1 MDEAESSAV
10 VAPTNI
16 AATRRKSRRR
26 DKTRDNGHDKLP
38 RLPKDAE
45 LSKRPLFRPAIPS
58 PYSGSDNQKTVY
70 VSAKTPFLSAVKRV
84 EKLLKLAD
92 KRTVQSATTIAKQR
106 EQSRKRKRSFGEYD
120 GDEIAGIAAVA
131 EEQRKSGEDREEV
144 VIKGTGKAVQKVLEL
159 GSWFQQRELEYRV
172 RLRTGSVGA
181 IDDVE
186 VAEPEDDL
194 EAEAGAG
201 TVAPTEGDTA
211 NESMLDAGACER
223 RNAPEV
229 RPELDKPPE
238 AVSGTRIR
246 YLSVMEVAVSLI

>member
-1 MDEAESSAV
+1 MDEAESSAAV
-10 VAPTNI
+10 VPANNV
-16 AATRRKSRRR
+16 AAQEKTRRRRKNR
-26 DKTRDNGHDKLP
+26 DDGHKKLP

-45 LSKRPLFRPAIPS
+45 LSKRPLLRSPIPS

-106 EQSRKRKRSFGEYD
+106 EQSRKRKRSFGEHE
-120 GDEIAGIAAVA
+120 GDEISGIAAVA
-131 EEQRKSGEDREEV
+131 EEKRQSGEGREEV

-159 GSWFQQRELEYRV
+159 GLWFQQRELEYVV

-186 VAEPEDDL
+186 VADPEADG
-194 EAEAGAG
+194 ETETSSAA
-201 TVAPTEGDTA
+201 APTSGSTA
-211 NESMLDAGACER
+211 DEDMLDAEMGKKEV
-223 RNAPEV
+223 APEAQ
-229 RPELDKPPE
+229 PELEKPPE

-246 YLSVMEVAVSLI
+246 YLSVLEVAISLK

>member
-1 MDEAESSAV
+1 MDEAKSSAV
-10 VAPTNI
+10 VVPVDNMLAPG
-16 AATRRKSRRR
+16 KSRRR
-26 DKTRDNGHDKLP
+26 NRNRDNGHKKLP
-38 RLPKDAE
+38 RLPQDAE
-45 LSKRPLFRPAIPS
+45 LSKRPLLRPAIPS
-58 PYSGSDNQKTVY
+58 PYSGSENQKTVY

-131 EEQRKSGEDREEV
+131 EDQRKSGEGREEV

-159 GSWFQQRELEYRV
+159 GLWFQQRELEYRV

-194 EAEAGAG
+194 KAEAGAG
-201 TVAPTEGDTA
+201 TFAPTEGDTA
-211 NESMLDAGACER
+211 NESMLDAGAGER

-246 YLSVMEVAVSLI
+246 YLSVMEVAVSLR